1 MAQVAKMAK
10 ERHPPRRR
18 YRSSTSTLFQQMFA
32 GITVENLYLKLPQE
46 VWDFFPLVSIQYR
59 RSACFVLATTWA
71 GVSTRTLFERER
83 ERVE

>member
-1 MAQVAKMAK
+1 
-10 ERHPPRRR
+10 
-18 YRSSTSTLFQQMFA
+18 MFA

-71 GVSTRTLFERER
+71 GVSTWTLFERER
-83 ERVE
+83 ESRIGKQRQGTASRQTGVNGQFHSLCRSIL